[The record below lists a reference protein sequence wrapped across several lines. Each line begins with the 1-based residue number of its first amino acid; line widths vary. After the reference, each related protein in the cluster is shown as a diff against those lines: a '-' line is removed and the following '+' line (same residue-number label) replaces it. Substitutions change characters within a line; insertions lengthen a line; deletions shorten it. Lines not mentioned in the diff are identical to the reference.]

1 MPVIIVTQINGEKL
15 FINPAH
21 VALVRPGGGQESILH
36 MADGT
41 TIRVLENTKQLIER
55 LSL

>member
-1 MPVIIVTQINGEKL
+1 MPVIVVTQINGEKL
-15 FINPAH
+15 FINPTH